1 MKQND
6 TDEIQIAVTGDRWI
20 GKGIGS
26 ISTLIRETLE
36 KDINE
41 IQIVT
46 YSVSENSVEFLE
58 HLDNLLARKTR
69 VMMIVNKFSTQPTAV
84 QQILLDLVGKYDNFV
99 LKDFNPEDTREDL
112 HAKLIVIDHSIAL
125 VGSAN
130 LTWKGMV
137 SNHELMVKLTGNTAS
152 TVGEL
157 VDRLSRNCESISTNG

>member
-1 MKQND
+1 VRHD
-6 TDEIQIAVTGDRWI
+6 EPDEIQIAVTGDKWM

-26 ISTLIRETLE
+26 ISTLIQETLE

-46 YSVSENSVEFLE
+46 YSVSENSTEFFE
-58 HLDNLLARKTR
+58 HLDNLLVRKTK
-69 VMMIVNKFSTQPTAV
+69 VMMIVNRFSKQPAEV
-84 QQILLDLVGKYDNFV
+84 QKILLDLVGNYDNFI
-99 LKDFNPEDTREDL
+99 LKDFNPEDRREDL

-137 SNHELMVKLTGNTAS
+137 SNHEIMVKLTGNTAS
-152 TVGEL
+152 VVGDL
-157 VDRLSRNCESISTNG
+157 VDRLSRNCENISGNR